1 MTTAGTGDAARAGN
15 TARREILDTGRAAA
29 AARRR
34 ADSQRCRNRVG
45 EVIDVMR
52 RTRTPLTD
60 AEIARRAH
68 VNAQYLQRHRDLK
81 ARATAVRA
89 ALAGAADRA
98 AAAARSEREE
108 ALTVENGMLIEQNA
122 QLRREIQAI
131 RAELRDLRAQQL
143 AVSAAGMLAGRTGDP
158 DTTIEH
164 LRSERDRTLASL
176 RSAQADLA
184 ALRNL
189 NQRLMVENSR
199 LLQAIE
205 HQPG

>member
-52 RTRTPLTD
+52 RTQTPLTD
-60 AEIARRAH
+60 AEITRRAH

-81 ARATAVRA
+81 ARATAVR
-89 ALAGAADRA
+89 ADRA

-143 AVSAAGMLAGRTGDP
+143 AASAAGMLAGRTGDP

>member
-1 MTTAGTGDAARAGN
+1 MTAARPGGAAPPGN
-15 TARREILDTGRAAA
+15 TTRGQILDTGRAAA

-34 ADSQRCRNRVG
+34 ADSQRCRNRVA
-45 EVIDVMR
+45 EVIEAMR

-60 AEIARRAH
+60 TEITRRAG

-81 ARATAVRA
+81 ARAAAVRA

-98 AAAARSEREE
+98 AVAARSETEE
-108 ALTVENGMLIEQNA
+108 ALAVENGMLIEQNA
-122 QLRREIQAI
+122 QLRQEVETI
-131 RAELRDLRAQQL
+131 RAELRSLRVQQL
-143 AVSAAGMLAGRTGDP
+143 AASAAGALAGRIDDP
-158 DTTIEH
+158 ATAIAH
-164 LRSERDRTLASL
+164 LRSERDRALASL